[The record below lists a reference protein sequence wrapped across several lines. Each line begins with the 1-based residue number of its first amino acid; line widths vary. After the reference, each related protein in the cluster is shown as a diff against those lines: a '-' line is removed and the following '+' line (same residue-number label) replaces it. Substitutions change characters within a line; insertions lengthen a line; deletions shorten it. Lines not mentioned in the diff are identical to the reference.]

1 MTKHGVQDASQGLTN
16 HGDGCPSLMGINW
29 VSDRVGID
37 SGGIYAY
44 RIGLLLM
51 QRRVI
56 DSIYLLSKKQSDSV
70 WTGLLQLSNRLQVF
84 LVEQGILWT
93 YFFIFFVV
101 VYLY

>member
-1 MTKHGVQDASQGLTN
+1 
-16 HGDGCPSLMGINW
+16 
-29 VSDRVGID
+29 
-37 SGGIYAY
+37 
-44 RIGLLLM
+44 M